1 MLETR
6 VAQDVTIQLADAG
19 EPLTA
24 HVVSV
29 PDAGPPQLNLLH
41 LRQGRAIEPGT
52 DDEVLVGEAFAAAN
66 SIRPGDGLTAIL
78 NGRLKHL
85 RVVGIAL
92 SPEFVFATRPG
103 DPIPDD
109 SRYGLMWMGRKAL
122 AAAFD
127 MEGAFNDIVA
137 MLAPGANEPAVLDAI
152 DRALEP
158 YGGLIAHG
166 RRDQASH
173 RFLADEIAQQGVM
186 ATTMPAVFLAV
197 AVFLLHAMLGR
208 LVGAQREQVAAL
220 KALGYAN
227 RAIAWHYGKFALAVV
242 GAGAV
247 LGLALGLWL
256 GGVMVQNY
264 TRFFRFPQLVFH
276 VAAWVPLLA
285 LGASLLAGV
294 AGALAAVRTVALL
307 APAEA
312 MRPPAPR
319 AYRAR
324 NARAASRGAARVGA
338 ATDDPARA

>member
-1 MLETR
+1 MSPC
-6 VAQDVTIQLADAG
+6 TICYASARG
-19 EPLTA
+19 
-24 HVVSV
+24 
-29 PDAGPPQLNLLH
+29 
-41 LRQGRAIEPGT
+41 
-52 DDEVLVGEAFAAAN
+52 AFAAAN
-66 SIRPGDGLTAIL
+66 SIRPSDGLTAIL

-85 RVVGIAL
+85 QVVGIAL
-92 SPEFVFATRPG
+92 SPEFVFAAKPG

-109 SRYGLMWMGRKAL
+109 SRYGLMWIGRTAL

-137 MLAPGANEPAVLDAI
+137 MLAPGANETSVRDAI
-152 DRALEP
+152 DRRLEP
-158 YGGLIAHG
+158 NGGLIAHG

-173 RFLADEIAQQGVM
+173 RVLADEIAQQGVM

-242 GAGAV
+242 SAGAV
-247 LGLALGLWL
+247 LGLALDIWL

-264 TRFFRFPQLVFH
+264 TRFFRFPQLEFH
-276 VAAWVPLLA
+276 VATWVP
-285 LGASLLAGV
+285 
-294 AGALAAVRTVALL
+294 LL

-312 MRPPAPR
+312 MRPPAPQ
-319 AYRAR
+319 AYQQGMLERLPGVR
-324 NARAASRGAARVGA
+324 HMAARRLMILRRMTDRSVRSMLTIAGIALA
-338 ATDDPARA
+338 APIIMMSLF